1 MRLKADSVDWSSN
14 RDEFSE
20 KLLEQSKPVIFIQN
34 YPVVIDIYLCI
45 GIESGHK
52 LVYLQSDLW
61 VPALVQIEGVADTAL
76 VDHLVDDVPVP
87 HSEGMEMVESVFN
100 VFVQSRGEVRPCQTK
115 QPIRI
120 VGCLRPQKRMA

>member
-1 MRLKADSVDWSSN
+1 MDRSSSRN
-14 RDEFSE
+14 EFSE

-45 GIESGHK
+45 GVESGHK
-52 LVYLQSDLW
+52 LVYLQSDLG
-61 VPALVQIEGVADTAL
+61 VPALVQVEGVADTAL

-100 VFVQSRGEVRPCQTK
+100 MFVQS
-115 QPIRI
+115 
-120 VGCLRPQKRMA
+120 